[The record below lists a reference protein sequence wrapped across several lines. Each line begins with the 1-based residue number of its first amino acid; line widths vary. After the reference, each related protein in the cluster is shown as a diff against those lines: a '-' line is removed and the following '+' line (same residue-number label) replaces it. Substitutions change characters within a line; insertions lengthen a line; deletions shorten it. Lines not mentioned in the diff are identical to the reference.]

1 MYGGLTPKRHIAWS
15 NARTVQ
21 LLDLGVLLKETR
33 DRLSR
38 HGCTMSTKKYIS
50 KTGRRGFSGS
60 RFLKQTQSL
69 DWFEGWKGFPTFP
82 KIMDRYGFSIQHN
95 GPFQMKAP
103 SPTAPKHDAQ
113 DISALALHSE
123 SSSTTIASAT
133 AGSVYLRS
141 VLTMQAWMQWIVFA
155 LLSWEEVDSWS
166 DGNLIAVVYYLRGS
180 TNYLSLKI
188 GGNTFQFPFPFDTV
202 SWKTWTSEITIGLL
216 TKNTCT
222 FIDFWFRKGVGQLN
236 GAWFQASL
244 LLT

>member
-38 HGCTMSTKKYIS
+38 HGCQSTKKYIS

-60 RFLKQTQSL
+60 RFLKQTQIL

-95 GPFQMKAP
+95 GLFQMKAP

-113 DISALALHSE
+113 DISASLCTPS
-123 SSSTTIASAT
+123 
-133 AGSVYLRS
+133 RQ
-141 VLTMQAWMQWIVFA
+141 VLQ
-155 LLSWEEVDSWS
+155 
-166 DGNLIAVVYYLRGS
+166 
-180 TNYLSLKI
+180 
-188 GGNTFQFPFPFDTV
+188 
-202 SWKTWTSEITIGLL
+202 
-216 TKNTCT
+216 
-222 FIDFWFRKGVGQLN
+222 
-236 GAWFQASL
+236 SL
-244 LLT
+244 LQQQGVFTWGVCWQCRHECNGCVCTSLLGRGR